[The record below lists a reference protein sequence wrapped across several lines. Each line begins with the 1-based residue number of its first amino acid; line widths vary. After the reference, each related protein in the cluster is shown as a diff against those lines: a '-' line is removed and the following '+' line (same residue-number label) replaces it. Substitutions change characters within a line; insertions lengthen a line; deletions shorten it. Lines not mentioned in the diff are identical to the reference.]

1 MSVATCRMRDLR
13 SFLGLTAAEAIPDR
27 CRRSSRDSFRPLSQ
41 KSWADPVV
49 GATASHQLCDMAFR
63 FLSNPTHIRW
73 DVEEN
78 YCRSHHHSKL
88 EIP

>member
-1 MSVATCRMRDLR
+1 M
-13 SFLGLTAAEAIPDR
+13 
-27 CRRSSRDSFRPLSQ
+27 
-41 KSWADPVV
+41 V
-49 GATASHQLCDMAFR
+49 GATASHQLCDMASR

-78 YCRSHHHSKL
+78 YYRSHHHSKL